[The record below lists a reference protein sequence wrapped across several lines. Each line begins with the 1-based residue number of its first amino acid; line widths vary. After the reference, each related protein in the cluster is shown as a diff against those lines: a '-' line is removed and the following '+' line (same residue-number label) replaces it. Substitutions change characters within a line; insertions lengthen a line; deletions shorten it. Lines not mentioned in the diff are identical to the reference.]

1 MMQRVAERR
10 GVSTLIRLLVLL
22 SCGAFGPAATAQS
35 PGTFSRTADMTTARS
50 LHSATLLADGHV
62 LIAGGAAL
70 GVLKSAEV
78 YDPVAGTCRAVG
90 IMTQARRGGSLP
102 SAELM
107 PADVVW

>member
-1 MMQRVAERR
+1 PSTGRVVPTGTACSSGSHGPAMMQRVVESR
-10 GVSTLIRLLVLL
+10 GASTLIRLLVLL

-70 GVLKSAEV
+70 GVLKSA
-78 YDPVAGTCRAVG
+78 A
-90 IMTQARRGGSLP
+90 P
-102 SAELM
+102 SSPCA
-107 PADVVW
+107 PQ